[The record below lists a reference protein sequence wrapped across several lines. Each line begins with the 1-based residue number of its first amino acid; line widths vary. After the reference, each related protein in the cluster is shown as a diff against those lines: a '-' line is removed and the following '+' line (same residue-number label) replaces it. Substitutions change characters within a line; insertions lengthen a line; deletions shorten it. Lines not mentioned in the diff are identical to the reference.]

1 MLLIHRLFIKTAL
14 IWLLLGAAAG
24 GWMLLGQA
32 GVVPSPQRNLF
43 TIHVHWLGI
52 GFFLNMVCGVAL
64 WMFPRRGGESRQKA
78 SRDPL
83 AWAAYL
89 LLSMGLA
96 VRSAA
101 LLFPALFGNLV
112 LAASVYLQV
121 GGILAFTLAIWPRIY
136 LPGAGLPGAGI
147 SKITSVKK

>member
-1 MLLIHRLFIKTAL
+1 
-14 IWLLLGAAAG
+14 
-24 GWMLLGQA
+24 
-32 GVVPSPQRNLF
+32 
-43 TIHVHWLGI
+43 
-52 GFFLNMVCGVAL
+52 MVCGVAL
-64 WMFPRRGGESRQKA
+64 WMFPRRSGESRPKA
-78 SRDPL
+78 ARDPM

-89 LLSMGLA
+89 LLSVGLA

-112 LAASVYLQV
+112 LAASAFLQV

-147 SKITSVKK
+147 SKITSAEK

>member
-32 GVVPSPQRNLF
+32 GVVPSPQGNLF
-43 TIHVHWLGI
+43 TIHIHWLGI

-64 WMFPRRGGESRQKA
+64 WMFPRRSGESRQKA
-78 SRDPL
+78 ARDPL

-89 LLSMGLA
+89 LLSVGLA

-101 LLFPALFGNLV
+101 WLFPALFGNLV
-112 LAASVYLQV
+112 LAASAFLQA

-136 LPGAGLPGAGI
+136 LPGAGLTEAGI
-147 SKITSVKK
+147 SKTASAGK

>member
-24 GWMLLGQA
+24 GWMLSGQA
-32 GVVPSPQRNLF
+32 GVVPPPRWNLY
-43 TIHVHWLGI
+43 TIHIHWLGI
-52 GFFLNMVCGVAL
+52 GFFLNMVFGVAL
-64 WMFPRRGGESRQKA
+64 WMFPRRSGESRQTA
-78 SRDPL
+78 ARDPL

-89 LLSMGLA
+89 LLSVGLA

-101 LLFPALFGNLV
+101 LLFPSLLGSLV
-112 LAASVYLQV
+112 LAASAFLQV

-136 LPGAGLPGAGI
+136 FPGAGI
-147 SKITSVKK
+147 SKITSAEK